1 MAPLGWGFWTE
12 AKLDILSA
20 YLSAFAIA
28 GSKKASGA
36 LVYLD
41 LFAGN
46 ASNQRRDVE
55 RDIKGSSLRALES
68 LPEYARIYLFEL
80 ERVATELEEDLRRLY
95 PDRQFTVV
103 PGDCNATLPVILS
116 QFRSQGVDWAPTFA
130 FVDPYSSSALRWA
143 AIQQLADF
151 KRDRKY
157 KVEQWLL
164 FYGSDIPRV
173 RGQNPSNAAALLRE
187 TFGSD
192 VWMAIADGRER
203 GDLSAEEAR
212 RGYTNLL
219 RWRLENTLG
228 YRYTH
233 SFEVKNTS
241 GSYLYDLVFATDNEA
256 GNRIMGDVYATT
268 AQRFEQMRA
277 EAYER
282 RRADR
287 TGQETLFGPEA
298 MSSITADAVE
308 PYRADP
314 PSLPYGFEADA
325 NDARGA
331 DPIGGLS

>member
-1 MAPLGWGFWTE
+1 MAPRGWGFWTE

-28 GSKKASGA
+28 GSKKAPGA

-46 ASNQRRDVE
+46 SSNERRDVK
-55 RDIKGSSLRALES
+55 RDIKGSAIRAIEE

-80 ERVATELEEDLRRLY
+80 ERIATELEVDLRRLH
-95 PDRQFTVV
+95 PDRRFTVV
-103 PGDCNATLPVILS
+103 PGDCNITLPAILS
-116 QFRSQGVDWAPTFA
+116 QLKAQGVDRAPTFA
-130 FVDPYSSSALRWA
+130 FVDPYSSAALRWA
-143 AIQQLADF
+143 TIRQLADF

-173 RGQNPSNAAALLRE
+173 RGQNPMNAEVLLRQ
-187 TFGSD
+187 TFGND
-192 VWMAIADGRER
+192 VWMPIAEGRKH

-212 RGYTNLL
+212 REYTNLL
-219 RWRLENTLG
+219 RWQLEKSLG

-241 GSYLYDLVFATDNEA
+241 GSYLYDLVFATDNEV
-256 GNRIMGDVYATT
+256 GNRIMGHVYA
-268 AQRFEQMRA
+268 AAAHRFEEMRA

-282 RRADR
+282 RREAR
-287 TGQETLFGPEA
+287 TGEPTLFGPEV
-298 MSSITADAVE
+298 MGPITAGVVE

-314 PSLPYGFEADA
+314 PSVPYGVEGDA
-325 NDARGA
+325 NEARSPEGE
-331 DPIGGLS
+331 GEFS